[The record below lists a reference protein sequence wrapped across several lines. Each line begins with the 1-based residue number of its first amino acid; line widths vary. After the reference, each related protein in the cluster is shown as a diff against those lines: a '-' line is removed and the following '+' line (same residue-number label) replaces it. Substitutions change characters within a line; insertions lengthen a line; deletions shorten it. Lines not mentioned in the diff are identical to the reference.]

1 LKTTDRRISAAAVF
15 DAGEAKKCAV
25 ERRARREG
33 RGEWRGLRIDSL
45 CG

>member
-1 LKTTDRRISAAAVF
+1 MFAAAVF
-15 DAGEAKKCAV
+15 DAGEAKKSAV